1 MRSYKLQP
9 LARAIRGGL
18 MVSVLGMVTPALAQQ
33 ASFDIAGGRI
43 EDALPEFARQAGI
56 QIISPAVGDREKAAA
71 VPALK
76 GQMDARQ
83 ALGQLLAGTG
93 LSVASDD
100 GRTITLRADRPLL
113 ASLGSGALL
122 AAQSSASTV
131 AAEPPPAEP
140 ARDVPVTLDSVTVVG
155 TQIKGAKTA
164 ALLPVATL
172 QAEQIEATGA
182 VSGDELYRSIPQMG
196 DVSFSGTNG
205 GNSSNYARGD
215 IASVNLRGL
224 GVGNTLLLINGRRTV
239 VHPTSQADG
248 NLVPVL
254 TYNANTVPV
263 ANLRR
268 VEVLLDGAAAIYGT
282 DAVAGVVNNVLRDD
296 VHGGTISVQRGIGE
310 GTNLRDLG
318 INGLV
323 GRNSDDLR
331 SNVTLAFNY
340 YTTTGLNSLDQ
351 DWTRSA
357 DRAADFVGTPF
368 EGLSGTDNR
377 NSNSPWGNFT
387 AIGPR
392 VRQGTTFL
400 TTAAGAFHVQ
410 PGTNEG
416 CNASLG
422 QGLCVQS
429 GSKATA

>member
-1 MRSYKLQP
+1 APAPRPQD
-9 LARAIRGGL
+9 A
-18 MVSVLGMVTPALAQQ
+18 TPA
-33 ASFDIAGGRI
+33 
-43 EDALPEFARQAGI
+43 P
-56 QIISPAVGDREKAAA
+56 
-71 VPALK
+71 
-76 GQMDARQ
+76 
-83 ALGQLLAGTG
+83 
-93 LSVASDD
+93 
-100 GRTITLRADRPLL
+100 
-113 ASLGSGALL
+113 
-122 AAQSSASTV
+122 
-131 AAEPPPAEP
+131 EPPPPPREAPRPEAAPP
-140 ARDVPVTLDSVTVVG
+140 APAPEATTLDQITVVG
-155 TQIKGAKTA
+155 SQIRGSAATA
-164 ALLPVATL
+164 ILPVVTL
-172 QAEQIEATGA
+172 QPEQIEATGA
-182 VSGDELYRSIPQMG
+182 VSGDDLYRSIPQMG
-196 DVSFSGTNG
+196 DVSFVGTNG

-239 VHPTSQADG
+239 VHPMSQADG

-296 VHGGTISVQRGIGE
+296 VDGGTISVQRGIGE
-310 GTNLRDLG
+310 GTNLRDIG

-323 GRNSDDLR
+323 GKNSQDLR

-340 YTTTGLNSLDQ
+340 YATTGLNSLDQ

-357 DRAADFVGTPF
+357 DRAPDFVGTAF

-392 VRQGTTFL
+392 VRQGSTFL

-410 PGTNEG
+410 PLTNEG
-416 CNASLG
+416 CNA
-422 QGLCVQS
+422 
-429 GSKATA
+429 T